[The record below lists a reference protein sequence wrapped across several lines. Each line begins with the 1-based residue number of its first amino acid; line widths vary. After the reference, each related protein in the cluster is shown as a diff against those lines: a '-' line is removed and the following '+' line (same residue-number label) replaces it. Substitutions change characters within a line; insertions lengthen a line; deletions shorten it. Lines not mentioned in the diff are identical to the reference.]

1 MRTRKPWSRQ
11 VLSVENPAL
20 GDDGGVNVGGGV
32 ERELRRGGSEA
43 RDEVLREVALEEAV
57 EDDDE
62 PEASAQG
69 VVPDRNEGERA
80 EQEAVS
86 ARAAAALR
94 RARAI
99 HHRRMTENDEE
110 EGENRS
116 LSLSFSR
123 PLFPKLLGF
132 GFCAHF
138 VSVRLETA
146 AFDGWTVGCW
156 SSRKRRLYVRQWGVA
171 TSAASDECEGHRG
184 GNGQLTSRPFH
195 WNHRPEKS
203 RAVP

>member
-43 RDEVLREVALEEAV
+43 RDEVLEEVALEEAV

-110 EGENRS
+110 EGGNRS
-116 LSLSFSR
+116 RSL
-123 PLFPKLLGF
+123 
-132 GFCAHF
+132 
-138 VSVRLETA
+138 
-146 AFDGWTVGCW
+146 
-156 SSRKRRLYVRQWGVA
+156 
-171 TSAASDECEGHRG
+171 
-184 GNGQLTSRPFH
+184 
-195 WNHRPEKS
+195 
-203 RAVP
+203 